1 MGLAGV
7 AKGLLGR
14 LGDDS
19 LRSLVGFG
27 FSRTWSQLHAAVRDP
42 RAAQTARLLDIV
54 GRQATTTQGRALGF
68 DGIRSLDD
76 WRARV
81 PLSDWDTTAPL
92 VDRMVAG
99 EENVLVPGTP
109 IYYATTSGT
118 TGRRKLIP
126 VTSEFVAEC
135 RVANRVLY
143 RTMLLAMPGLI
154 RGKRLSMRSPQ
165 TEAISDV
172 AEAGSITVALG
183 GGVDDD
189 NLLDAVPVG
198 VFSVKDF
205 GLRYRLALRFALQER
220 ITVASAINPST
231 LHLYATTLA
240 DAAMELARGLEDGG
254 FGVDDSALDGVL
266 DSVLDDATRAA
277 LRARLRKAPEAAR
290 RLRESAER
298 HGAPRMADV
307 FPELQGLVTWKGG
320 ASSWWL
326 DRLRASYGELPIL
339 DYGYAASEGCFGAPL
354 STDGADSVLLP
365 HGHLIELLP
374 EGEQDSTKTVFLDE
388 AEPGGRYEVVV
399 TTSAGLSRYRMYD
412 IVEVTGWMER
422 APLAVF
428 RHKAGTMCSITGE
441 KLGEAHVAAALS
453 AVGFSGSGIVLAP
466 FYPGGD
472 GTPGY
477 RAVVEEG
484 AVGDVNA
491 FAAALD
497 AALQGANEE
506 LQAKRQSQRL
516 APLVVETVAPGAFS
530 AWRRRRVE
538 AGAPDAH
545 VKTPL
550 LSVDGSLIAA
560 LRGVKS

>member
-14 LGDDS
+14 FGDDT

-27 FSRTWSQLHAAVRDP
+27 FQRTQAQLLAAARDP

-54 GRQATTTQGRALGF
+54 GRQRDTVQGRSLGLAAV
-68 DGIRSLDD
+68 RTLDD
-76 WRARV
+76 LRARV
-81 PLSDWDTTAPL
+81 PFSDWDSTAPL

-99 EENVLVPGTP
+99 EDNILVPGRP
-109 IYYATTSGT
+109 IFYATTSGT

-143 RTMLLAMPGLI
+143 RSMLLAMPGLI
-154 RGKRLSMRSPQ
+154 RGKRLSMRSPT
-165 TEAISDV
+165 TEKLSDV

-189 NLLDAVPVG
+189 NLLDAVPTAVFG
-198 VFSVKDF
+198 VRDF
-205 GLRYRLALRFALQER
+205 ALRYRLALRFALQER

-231 LHLYATTLA
+231 LHLYASTLV
-240 DAAMELARGLEDGG
+240 DAAVELARGLDDGG
-254 FGVDDSALDGVL
+254 FGVDDSALD
-266 DSVLDDATRAA
+266 DSVRQG
-277 LRARLRKAPEAAR
+277 LRTRLRSAPDVAR
-290 RLRESAER
+290 RLRDSADR
-298 HGAPRMADV
+298 HGAPRMIDV

-320 ASSWWL
+320 ASAWWL
-326 DRLRASYGELPIL
+326 ERLRASYGDVPVL

-354 STDGADSVLLP
+354 STDGAASVLLP
-365 HGHLIELLP
+365 HGHLVELLP
-374 EGEQDSTKTVFLDE
+374 EGETDPTRTVFLDE
-388 AEPGGRYEVVV
+388 AEQGGRYEVIV
-399 TTSAGLSRYRMYD
+399 TTSAGLVRYRMHD
-412 IVEVTGWMER
+412 IVEVTGRFEK

-441 KLGEAHVAAALS
+441 KLGEAHVATALAAI
-453 AVGFSGSGIVLAP
+453 GFGGPGIVLSP
-466 FYPGGD
+466 LYPEGG

-477 RAVVEEG
+477 RAVVEQG
-484 AVGDVNA
+484 SVVDVGA
-491 FAAALD
+491 FASALD
-497 AALQGANEE
+497 RALQDANEE
-506 LQAKRQSQRL
+506 MQAKRSSQRL
-516 APLVVETVAPGAFS
+516 APLVVETVPAGAFA

-538 AGAPDAH
+538 QGAPDAH

-550 LSVDGSLIAA
+550 LSVDGALVAA
-560 LRGVKS
+560 LRGPT